1 MYRDLIRLDRFPT
14 KWCPGCGIGQILIQ
28 LSKAMDQLGLD
39 HTNCTIVT
47 GIGCTGRLSG
57 YVNIDTVYTLHGR
70 TLPMAEAIKTVNP
83 NLKVIVVSGDGD
95 LASIGGNHLIHAA
108 RRNADITVIC
118 NNNQIYGLTGGQ
130 AGPTTPLGTR
140 TVSTPSGAQR
150 NPINLQNLIK
160 CGAKYSYARTTS
172 YHQIHMQKCI
182 REAIEWPG
190 FAFVEILSQCIE
202 NNGRRIGYNSAWEML
217 QQYKRTYKRAPRG
230 KDYLEP
236 DEIGTIHQA

>member
-1 MYRDLIRLDRFPT
+1 
-14 KWCPGCGIGQILIQ
+14 
-28 LSKAMDQLGLD
+28 
-39 HTNCTIVT
+39 
-47 GIGCTGRLSG
+47 
-57 YVNIDTVYTLHGR
+57 LHGR

-140 TVSTPSGAQR
+140 TVSTPAGAQR

-217 QQYKRTYKRAPRG
+217 QLYKRTYKRAPRG